1 MNEENID
8 LDATIKPLKATRRKL
23 RNIDDETLDKMEP
36 ATQNEW
42 ADNLQK
48 VSLAIT
54 RLETAKLRTLSD
66 KFEKREAELREA
78 AGQLKADLSELE
90 DAVQI
95 IRVASEVLK
104 LIINIVRLLG

>member
-8 LDATIKPLKATRRKL
+8 LDATLKPLKATRRKL

-48 VSLAIT
+48 VSMAIT

-66 KFEKREAELREA
+66 KFKKREPELREA
-78 AGQLKADLSELE
+78 AGQLEADLIELE

-95 IRVASEVLK
+95 IRVASEILK
-104 LIINIVRLLG
+104 LITNIVRLLG

>member
-1 MNEENID
+1 MNEDNID
-8 LDATIKPLKATRRKL
+8 IDATLKPLKATRRRL

-42 ADNLQK
+42 ADDLQR
-48 VSLAIT
+48 VSMAIT

-66 KFEKREAELREA
+66 KFKKREPELREA
-78 AGQLKADLSELE
+78 AGQLKDDLSELE

-95 IRVASEVLK
+95 IRVASEGLK
-104 LIINIVRLLG
+104 LITNVVRFLG